1 MRLIDDD
8 VLPELRESDVLEEEE
23 EVGSDS
29 PTLST
34 SLTADPE
41 LELTAKIRDI

>member
-23 EVGSDS
+23 EGRIR
-29 PTLST
+29 LSNAFH
-34 SLTADPE
+34 LADCRP
-41 LELTAKIRDI
+41 RG